1 MSVRVDRAAVRA
13 ALERAVRIAD
23 RAEDVPMI
31 WKQRTEHIGESPSQ
45 TMVAF
50 LGNALLARATLGER
64 IDPRSIKARSGER
77 GYSTRGTVSVL
88 VAGKR
93 DFGYGLGV
101 EKAEPL
107 NNQPFFHSNRI
118 DEIALEEVKSG
129 ARDYLRSLKSY
140 LRNIDSLSKE
150 DAEKALAAFI
160 VVRRRVSEEKRRQA
174 AAELEEDS
182 ISLPRLARAA
192 ASFVTD
198 RPEQGRRGQAL
209 VAASLDCVLP
219 RVELGAIHDPDAFDI
234 IAFRNKDDEVPS
246 PVVQVKQKVVGEDTA
261 VELAEA
267 AFATGSSTALLVA
280 IASGQ
285 APLDGQVIANRVDS
299 LGVIVLAVTS
309 VAQLLTALA
318 VFSSRA
324 PQEIASKLPE
334 AFESRLREIGCKEDA
349 IVEWREL
356 VIELAET

>member
-1 MSVRVDRAAVRA
+1 MSVRVDREAVRA

-23 RAEDVPMI
+23 RGEDIPAI
-31 WKQRTEHIGESPSQ
+31 WAQRTEHIGESPSQ

-93 DFGYGLGV
+93 DFGYGLGA

-107 NNQPFFHSNRI
+107 NNQPFFHANRI

-129 ARDYLRSLKSY
+129 ARDYLRALKSY
-140 LRNIDSLSKE
+140 LRDVDSLSE
-150 DAEKALAAFI
+150 EEAEKALAAFI
-160 VVRRRVSEEKRRQA
+160 VARRQVSDEKRKQA
-174 AAELEEDS
+174 VAELEEDP

-209 VAASLDCVLP
+209 AAAALDCVLP
-219 RVELGAIHDPDAFDI
+219 RVELGAIHDPDAFDV

-267 AFATGSSTALLVA
+267 AFAAGSSAALLVA

-285 APLDGQVIANRVDS
+285 APLDDQVIANRVES
-299 LGVIVLAVTS
+299 PGVIVLSVTS

-318 VFSSRA
+318 VFSSKP
-324 PQEIASKLPE
+324 PQEIASRLPGV
-334 AFESRLREIGCKEDA
+334 FEGRLREIGCEEEA
-349 IVEWREL
+349 VVEWREQ

>member
-1 MSVRVDRAAVRA
+1 MAVRA
-13 ALERAVRIAD
+13 DKGALQEALERAVRIAD
-23 RAEDVPMI
+23 RGDGIPTI
-31 WKQRTEHIGESPSQ
+31 WAQRTEHIGESPSR

-50 LGNALLARATLGER
+50 LGNALLARATFGER

-107 NNQPFFHSNRI
+107 NNQPFFHANRV

-140 LRNIDSLSKE
+140 LRDIDSLSEE
-150 DAEKALAAFI
+150 DAERALAAFI
-160 VVRRRVSEEKRRQA
+160 VVRRRVAEEKRRQA
-174 AAELEEDS
+174 AAELQEDP
-182 ISLPRLARAA
+182 ISLPRLARVA
-192 ASFVTD
+192 ASFVAD
-198 RPEQGRRGQAL
+198 RSEQGRRGQAL
-209 VAASLDCVLP
+209 AAAALDCVLP
-219 RVELGAIHDPDAFDI
+219 RVELGAIHDPDPFDV
-234 IAFRNKDDEVPS
+234 IAFRDEDDEVPS

-267 AFATGSSTALLVA
+267 AFATGSGAALLVA

-285 APLDGQVIANRVDS
+285 PPLDDQVIANQVES
-299 LGVIVLAVTS
+299 LGVIVLSVTS
-309 VAQLLTALA
+309 VTQLLTALA
-318 VFSSRA
+318 VFSSKA
-324 PQEIASKLPE
+324 PQEIASRLPE
-334 AFESRLREIGCKEDA
+334 ALENRLWEIDCEEDA
-349 IVEWREL
+349 VVEWREL
-356 VIELAET
+356 ILELAET